1 MDVVDIISLGSSL
14 LAIILTITMYYKH
27 DKRLKEQEAKLNAYQ
42 IKKIEDEESDSKKAQ
57 IRGNIIKGEKGK
69 RTLRIYNSGRAK
81 AENIRIEFP
90 DDVFNRFAFMP
101 YPSPYEFMNWQDN
114 FDIIFYPSGWKS
126 TDTLK
131 VKFVWDDS
139 SGCNIEFVQPF
150 TL

>member
-1 MDVVDIISLGSSL
+1 MDIGNIISLTLSL
-14 LAIILTITMYYKH
+14 LAIVLTITMYYKH

-57 IRGNIIKGEKGK
+57 IRGNITKGEKGK
-69 RTLRIYNSGRAK
+69 RTLRIYNSGKAK

-90 DDVFNRFAFMP
+90 DDILNRFAFMP

-126 TDTLK
+126 TDILK
-131 VKFVWDDS
+131 VKFVWDDN
-139 SGCNIEFVQPF
+139 SGCNNEFVQPF